1 MPYADPPIGV
11 LRWAP
16 PEAPTTCKSTVTDAG
31 RFGSI
36 CPQVRPVSG
45 TAKMIGREDCLFINV
60 WSPTLKADAK
70 LPVMVWIHG
79 GHLHTLSGGEEGY
92 SPTEKLA
99 ADTGVVYV
107 SFNYRL
113 NALGFLAL
121 EILREGSSTNTS
133 GLSEKTVH
141 DVFNLLDIKS
151 PPNKIEMD
159 MQHNNNKNISYFLVS
174 SSEQV

>member
-31 RFGSI
+31 RFGST

-151 PPNKIEMD
+151 PPNKIGG
-159 MQHNNNKNISYFLVS
+159 YAT
-174 SSEQV
+174 